1 MNGIVLAG
9 FDAYGFLLLPF
20 LIFLARV
27 ADVCLGTVR
36 VIFITRGYKYLAP
49 LMGFF
54 EVLIWLMAI
63 GQIMKHLSSPV
74 CYIAYAGGFAMGN
87 FVGIRIAE
95 RLSLGTALVR
105 LITQMKADELVRSLR
120 DADFGVTTVDGQGV
134 SGPVKVI
141 FTIVP
146 RREVQRVVDMIKKF
160 NLQAFYTIEEVGYA
174 EKGTFPIKKSWL
186 NREMNDLFRPLFR
199 KGK

>member
-1 MNGIVLAG
+1 MDGIVLAG

-27 ADVCLGTVR
+27 ADVSLGTVR
-36 VIFITRGYKYLAP
+36 VIFISRGYKYLAP

-54 EVLIWLMAI
+54 EIIIWLMAI
-63 GQIMKHLSSPV
+63 GQIMQNLSSPV

-87 FVGIRIAE
+87 FVGIWLAE
-95 RLSLGTALVR
+95 KLSLGTALVR
-105 LITQMKADELVRSLR
+105 VITQMKADDLVRSLR
-120 DADFGVTTVDGQGV
+120 DADFGVTTVDAQGV

-146 RREVQRVVDMIKKF
+146 RKEVQDVVDMVKRF
-160 NLQAFYTIEEVGYA
+160 NPQAFYTIEEVGYA
-174 EKGTFPIKKSWL
+174 EKGTFPTRKSWL
-186 NREMNDLFRPLFR
+186 NREMNDLFKPLFR